1 MSSSIFRIGQ
11 TGDRPL
17 SPLPP
22 GSPPIVAALRY
33 GITAPSAH
41 NTQPWRIE
49 LVSDTEARL
58 YFDPARRLPA
68 TDPPGRQ
75 VHISHGTL
83 IEMTAIA
90 ATSLGYRTEAELL
103 PGGEMTIAEFG
114 TKPTAVIRLVADP
127 AVAADPLFAQVLTR
141 RTSRLAHQ
149 GPPLTDSERE
159 QIAAQAQLFPRVTV
173 GFVPQDQLAAVLD
186 IAARAMAIEVND
198 HDLYDE
204 TRQWFRFSDRQ
215 IAQKGDGLHFDTAGL
230 SGLSLQLARWFT
242 RPGNWDKSYNRGPY
256 LKGFVDSVKSTR
268 AMLTLTTP
276 ANTMHEWITTGR
288 AYMRA
293 QLAADR
299 LGLRFQPTSQV
310 LQEYPQMDELRAQT
324 EHLMGVNPPAKIQML
339 VRVGRTRQPGLS
351 PRRNLSSI
359 IQTRSGRT
367 PASQPKAS

>member
-1 MSSSIFRIGQ
+1 MSGSIFRIGQ
-11 TGDRPL
+11 AGDRPL

-22 GSPPIVAALRY
+22 GSPPIVQALRY
-33 GITAPSAH
+33 GISAPSAH

-49 LVSDTEARL
+49 LVSDTEARV
-58 YFDPARRLPA
+58 YFDPARRLPV

-103 PGGEMTIAEFG
+103 PGGEMTIPDFG

-127 AVAADPLFAQVLTR
+127 AVAVDPLFAQILTR

-159 QIAAQAQLFPRVTV
+159 QIAAQAQVPGVAA
-173 GFVPQDQLAAVLD
+173 GWVPQDQLAAVLD
-186 IAARAMAIEVND
+186 TAARAMAIEVND

-204 TRQWFRFSDRQ
+204 TRQWFRFSDRE
-215 IAQKGDGLHFDTAGL
+215 IAQKGDGLHFDTSGM

-242 RPGNWDKSYNRGPY
+242 RPRNWDKSYNRGPY

-310 LQEYPQMDELRAQT
+310 LQEYPQMDELRVQT
-324 EHLMGVNPPAKIQML
+324 EHLMGVDPPAKIQML

-351 PRRNLSSI
+351 PRRDLSSI

-367 PASQPKAS
+367 PASQPKVS